1 MGPESDRDGFLVI
14 PRLGS
19 PHWDS
24 REGIRG
30 VGSLVTPYLVSTPD
44 GSRQLRGASVTLA
57 HVSSY

>member
-1 MGPESDRDGFLVI
+1 MGPESDRDGFLPI
-14 PRLGS
+14 PCLSS

-30 VGSLVTPYLVSTPD
+30 VGSLVTPYLASTTD